1 MTTAIT
7 ILVKITVDALTTS
20 VVSRVVVNQ
29 DGWVGPVLPLIIVLI
44 NHVDIMPRV
53 QIMEIHTRANVVT
66 DGLGQNVNLKIFV
79 YVAHVNIAVNV

>member
-29 DGWVGPVLPLIIVLI
+29 DGWVGPVLLLITVLSY
-44 NHVDIMPRV
+44 HVKIMPRV
-53 QIMEIHTRANVVT
+53 QIMDIHTRANVAT
-66 DGLGQNVNLKIFV
+66 DGLEVNVNLKISV
-79 YVAHVNIAVNV
+79 

>member
-29 DGWVGPVLPLIIVLI
+29 DGWVGPVLLLITVLSYP
-44 NHVDIMPRV
+44 VKIMPHV

-66 DGLGQNVNLKIFV
+66 DGLEVNVNLKIFV
-79 YVAHVNIAVNV
+79 